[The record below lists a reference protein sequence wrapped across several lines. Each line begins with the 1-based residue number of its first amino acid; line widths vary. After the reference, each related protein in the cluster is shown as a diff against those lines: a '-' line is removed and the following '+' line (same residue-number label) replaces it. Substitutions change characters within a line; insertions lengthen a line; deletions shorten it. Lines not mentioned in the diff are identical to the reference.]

1 MLALAEGRSAIAYLD
16 QIRQALRPEVPADGF
31 DADRL
36 SITVRNGDLSANAYP
51 ICLGTTG
58 GILYALI
65 PGSAINGMVRVCWQ
79 AIYRRA

>member
-1 MLALAEGRSAIAYLD
+1 MLTFAEGKSAIAYLD

-36 SITVRNGDLSANAYP
+36 SVTARNGDLSANAYP

-58 GILYALI
+58 GILYAMI
-65 PGSAINGMVRVCWQ
+65 PGSAINGQIRVCWQ